1 MIRLTVSCV
10 VLLLVSL
17 LPQLRAPQTSTALS
31 GSYVEVGSSKIWYEE
46 CGSSAQGTAVVLLHD
61 GLVHSITWDDIWQ
74 PLCSRYHV
82 VRYDR
87 RGYGR
92 SAPAKA
98 PFVPSDDLL
107 AIMQIVHMSR
117 AVIVGNSS
125 GAGLAIDFA
134 LAHPNMVTALF
145 LIGPVV
151 HGMAAS
157 DYFIERGD
165 ENNAPLD
172 HGDAKAAA
180 ERWSK
185 DRFLLAGDAPAARK
199 KLYDALAENPQ
210 NLTVSGKFEIR
221 PSPPSLT
228 RLSEIKVPTLV
239 LVGEADIGD
248 VFAYAGAIKAAVP
261 LASLEIWKDAGHL
274 IQIQCPSAVVARF
287 SRFADLAMRN
297 EANLT
302 EHTLEECQA
311 HTKIAIPGE

>member
-1 MIRLTVSCV
+1 
-10 VLLLVSL
+10 
-17 LPQLRAPQTSTALS
+17 
-31 GSYVEVGSSKIWYEE
+31 
-46 CGSSAQGTAVVLLHD
+46 
-61 GLVHSITWDDIWQ
+61 
-74 PLCSRYHV
+74 
-82 VRYDR
+82 
-87 RGYGR
+87 
-92 SAPAKA
+92 
-98 PFVPSDDLL
+98 
-107 AIMQIVHMSR
+107 MQIVHMSR

-134 LAHPNMVTALF
+134 LAHPNMVTAMF

-221 PSPPSLT
+221 PSPPSVT

-287 SRFADLAMRN
+287 NRFADLAMRN

-311 HTKIAIPGE
+311 HTKFAIPGE